1 MPSLAAPAFVTGEA
15 PPSREG
21 REGADVADALAA
33 LIARAREG
41 DGRAFD
47 RLMIE
52 TQERVVGL
60 AWRMLGSREDA
71 RDAAQEVFLRV
82 FRHLGRYRSDHDFHG
97 WLYRITVNVCRDAAR
112 RRRRAPVSAAPAPER
127 GQPPEAEEALLGA
140 ERWSR
145 LLEALASLPP
155 RERAALLLRD
165 LEGLTSEQVARVLGS
180 RPGTVRGQIASARSR
195 MRRLCL
201 DLMGAG
207 KGDVP

>member
-1 MPSLAAPAFVTGEA
+1 MSSLAAPTIVTGVA
-15 PPSREG
+15 SVDRDG
-21 REGADVADALAA
+21 RDGADALAA
-33 LIARAREG
+33 LVERAREG

-71 RDAAQEVFLRV
+71 RDAAQEVYLRV
-82 FRHLGRYRSDHDFHG
+82 FRHLGRFRSEHDFHG
-97 WLYRITVNVCRDAAR
+97 WLYRITINVCRDAAR
-112 RRRRAPVSAAPAPER
+112 RRRRAPVSDAAIAEPGE
-127 GQPPEAEEALLGA
+127 PPEAEEALLGA

-155 RERAALLLRD
+155 KERAALVLRD

-180 RPGTVRGQIASARSR
+180 RPGTVRGQIASARMK
-195 MRRLCL
+195 MRSLCV
-201 DLMGAG
+201 DLLKNG
-207 KGDVP
+207 KGGLP